1 VSASETDLG
10 TLKALYE
17 DWGRGDFSGHTEIFH
32 PEMAAET
39 FGMGEPIRA
48 ESYDGFLDTMREWL
62 STWERPLRIEAE
74 DFIQAGD
81 RILVLIHWTGRGKGS
96 GVEIEGRGAHLWTF
110 RDGLVARHETYRDRD
125 QAKGRARPRVTRLTG
140 GAGPGL

>member
-1 VSASETDLG
+1 MT
-10 TLKALYE
+10 
-17 DWGRGDFSGHTEIFH
+17 
-32 PEMAAET
+32 AET
-39 FGMGEPIRA
+39 FEMGDPIRS
-48 ESYDGFLDTMREWL
+48 ESYEEFLDNMREWL
-62 STWERPLRIEAE
+62 STWERPLTIEAE

-125 QAKGRARPRVTRLTG
+125 QAKAALARG
-140 GAGPGL
+140 